1 MWGFGML
8 THYLGVVLVLLNTPT
23 LCKSDLFHP
32 QFYIHVYANAYANR
46 GTAKEMNRDMEGACM
61 DWAKARELG
70 SDVGK
75 AYQSENCEF

>member
-1 MWGFGML
+1 MAIS
-8 THYLGVVLVLLNTPT
+8 LN
-23 LCKSDLFHP
+23 KS
-32 QFYIHVYANAYANR
+32 YANAYANR